1 MVRAFTIDLF
11 QEYVEPRLF
20 IQLHKQVWNLKTKL
34 SNEMYTPL
42 IVSFDQNIGF
52 GKTWSH
58 NHSCPG
64 GFANSLGYNAA
75 SLNNGFDGKKEKTP
89 ITEHRNAIEHLLAAA
104 GQPSYILYLAF
115 VNLPIPLN
123 PYANEPS
130 SRLFRQ

>member
-52 GKTWSH
+52 GKT
-58 NHSCPG
+58 
-64 GFANSLGYNAA
+64 
-75 SLNNGFDGKKEKTP
+75 
-89 ITEHRNAIEHLLAAA
+89 
-104 GQPSYILYLAF
+104 
-115 VNLPIPLN
+115 
-123 PYANEPS
+123 
-130 SRLFRQ
+130 